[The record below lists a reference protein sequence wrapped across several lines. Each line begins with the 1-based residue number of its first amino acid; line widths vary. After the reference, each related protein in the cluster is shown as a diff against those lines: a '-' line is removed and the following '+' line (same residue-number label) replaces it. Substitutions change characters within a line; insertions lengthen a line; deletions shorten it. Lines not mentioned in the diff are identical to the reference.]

1 MTDSRRHTLLIV
13 DDEPDVLDSLRYL
26 FHRRYRVLTSTR
38 AEDGLQILKD
48 EPVHLILS
56 DQRMPGM
63 TGDEFL
69 ARAREIEPDAIRML
83 FTGYA
88 DIQAVTNAI
97 NRGEIYRYILKP
109 WDSNELELMIRQA
122 AEQYELL
129 ADRRRLVN
137 ELRETNEQLKTAN
150 RDLAEADQLKTAFL
164 EVASHEFN
172 TPITIVQGLS
182 ELLQMTDPNRSNQER
197 ELLRQICEGTKQ
209 LGRLVANTLKLMG
222 SGDFKKRLH
231 LEEVDLAELIRSACS
246 QVAPFVEER
255 KLQFEQDVA
264 PDLGVFELDADKIR
278 TALLNLLTNAIKFT
292 PDKGQIGLNAHLTE
306 PDWVEIRIY
315 DRGIGLDARSRNR
328 LFSPFFTEFDPKHH
342 STGEYGFQK
351 RGIGLGLYLVKTF
364 VELHG
369 GSVEARS
376 EKDQGTEVVV
386 RLPRHPSPTASAAVQ
401 WDQSHDSAEPETQS
415 APADE
420 SA

>member
-1 MTDSRRHTLLIV
+1 MTDQRRHTLLIV

-26 FHRRYRVLTSTR
+26 FHRHYQVLTATS
-38 AEDGLQILKD
+38 AEKGLELLREQ
-48 EPVHLILS
+48 PVQLILS

-69 ARAREIEPDAIRML
+69 ARAREIQPDAVRML

-129 ADRRRLVN
+129 AERKRLMN
-137 ELRETNEQLKTAN
+137 ELRETNEQLKHAN

-182 ELLQMTDPNRSNQER
+182 ELLQMTDPDRNDQER

-209 LGRLVANTLKLMG
+209 LGRLVSNMLKLMG
-222 SGDFKKRLH
+222 SGDFRKRLH
-231 LEEVDLAELIRSACS
+231 PEQTDLAELIRSACA

-255 KLQFEQDVA
+255 KLNFDREIA
-264 PDLGVFELDADKIR
+264 PDLGLFEIDTDKIR
-278 TALLNLLTNAIKFT
+278 DVLLNILTNAIKFT
-292 PDKGQIGLNAHLTE
+292 PDDGKIGLSASR
-306 PDWVEIRIY
+306 DGDDAAVIRIY
-315 DRGIGLDARSRNR
+315 DQGIGLDPRSQKR
-328 LFSPFFTEFDPKHH
+328 LFSPFFTEFDPTHH

-369 GSVEARS
+369 GTVEARS
-376 EKDQGTEVVV
+376 EPDHGTEVIV
-386 RLPRHPSPTASAAVQ
+386 RLPRHPSPSPRAPVQ
-401 WDQSHDSAEPETQS
+401 WGELATSPASDPEVT
-415 APADE
+415 ADKTP
-420 SA
+420 